1 MPLTLQQALC
11 IDAAV
16 TEKTTCRF
24 GVCLLS
30 SEGIS
35 VRLHPPAFTNRR
47 LSVGY
52 KSLAVFVTAFYSIAL
67 ILCLSSALVNPVFP
81 LSVSFLCFFPVFP
94 LFFAAGI
101 LDKQNGPCYLFRHII
116 NAMTMLRI
124 PHRFQRAG
132 GRCEPAAGR
141 KCGLPSEQ
149 NGRKNSRLFRPCPVT
164 AA

>member
-24 GVCLLS
+24 GVGFLS

-52 KSLAVFVTAFYSIAL
+52 KSLAVFVTAFVFDWVHFMPDGRACQAFRLYFPCICVRDVFLLYS
-67 ILCLSSALVNPVFP
+67 
-81 LSVSFLCFFPVFP
+81 LCFLPGGF
-94 LFFAAGI
+94 LT
-101 LDKQNGPCYLFRHII
+101 NGVSHVIFSSIT

-132 GRCEPAAGR
+132 GWCEPAAGR
-141 KCGLPSEQ
+141 KRGLPSEQ
-149 NGRKNSRLFRPCPVT
+149 NG
-164 AA
+164 